1 MDKLRFAVLV
11 LLASA
16 CGNDSSAPVV
26 FDARPRPDARPPA
39 PDAVPAIDAP
49 LVIPDA
55 PPLLDATPPIDAAPM
70 PDAGPT
76 VFHVTLTKEAEV
88 PVCAN
93 AGTNATGTATVTI
106 NAAGTSIEVSGF
118 VYSGLSGDG
127 VASAAHIHFGAA
139 GGNGPVVLPFASA
152 ASPINQT
159 FTAVDYTAS
168 PSSPPTFAMF
178 VTAMRAGQSY
188 LNIHTSP
195 QAPVAR
201 CPDGEIRG
209 QIQ

>member
-1 MDKLRFAVLV
+1 VLV
-11 LLASA
+11 VLASA
-16 CGNDSSAPVV
+16 CGNDASAPVV
-26 FDARPRPDARPPA
+26 FDARPRVDARLA
-39 PDAVPAIDAP
+39 PDAHPAIDAP
-49 LVIPDA
+49 LVVADA
-55 PPLLDATPPIDAAPM
+55 LPLLDAPPPTIDAAPA

-106 NAAGTSIEVSGF
+106 NAAGTSIAVSGF
-118 VYSGLSGDG
+118 EYSGLSGDG
-127 VASAAHIHFGAA
+127 VASAAHIHFGATGA
-139 GGNGPVVLPFASA
+139 NGPVVLPFDSA

-159 FTAVDYTAS
+159 FTAQDYMAS

-195 QAPVAR
+195 QSPVAR